1 MKITFISLSTMDPTI
16 LRQVPD
22 EYTQIYKRH
31 WKTIKPSVKRGRIR
45 DVYHYP
51 LVSTDDSEIVTKLR
65 ETLANY
71 TRKIKINVAFGFI
84 LQKRDTSDTSEL
96 KFFHPSNNTMLFET
110 PKLIQNDDDRRKL
123 EDDVEQQD
131 AFEYARHQRP
141 STKWT
146 VDRIICIR
154 FDIYNLNL

>member
-1 MKITFISLSTMDPTI
+1 MDPTI

-22 EYTQIYKRH
+22 EYKQIYKRH
-31 WKTIKPSVKRGRIR
+31 WRTIKPSVKRGRIR

-51 LVSTDDSEIVTKLR
+51 LFNTGDSEIVTKLR

-84 LQKRDTSDTSEL
+84 LQKRDTGEL

-110 PKLIQNDDDRRKL
+110 PKLIQNTNDRRKL
-123 EDDVEQQD
+123 EDDAEQQD
-131 AFEYARHQRP
+131 AFEYARLQRP
-141 STKWT
+141 STKWI

>member
-1 MKITFISLSTMDPTI
+1 MDTTI
-16 LRQVPD
+16 LQQVPD
-22 EYTQIYKRH
+22 EYKQIYKRH
-31 WKTIKPSVKRGRIR
+31 WKTIKPSVKSGRLK

-51 LVSTDDSEIVTKLR
+51 LVSTNNSEIVAKLR
-65 ETLANY
+65 EILANY
-71 TRKIKINVAFGFI
+71 TRNIKINVAFGFI
-84 LQKRDTSDTSEL
+84 LRERLTDEL

-110 PKLIQNDDDRRKL
+110 PKLIQNADDRKKL

-131 AFEYARHQRP
+131 AFEYARLQKP

-154 FDIYNLNL
+154 FDIYRLTL